1 MHSALAIGRGAARQ
15 RMGRTT
21 SAGDERRALAARR
34 SHTSM
39 AGRVSNAI
47 GHCGERVPRFC
58 NCAAFRRSE
67 KHQSPHWG
75 LNPGPSVYKTDAL
88 PLSYRGNWC
97 EVRALHLA
105 QLVASRRFAGAGR
118 PEQRETTPSQP
129 PPEGRE
135 QALSAARGCFRS
147 RAPRGLRAQ
156 RCRRGRDPSS
166 NARPRRIYA
175 RSGSTHRGR
184 RGWRIPPA
192 SQSRGHAR
200 YWQAARGRDP
210 CRARAAA
217 SRPQGPTGKN

>member
-1 MHSALAIGRGAARQ
+1 
-15 RMGRTT
+15 
-21 SAGDERRALAARR
+21 
-34 SHTSM
+34 M

-47 GHCGERVPRFC
+47 GHCGERAPRFC
-58 NCAAFRRSE
+58 NCAAFRRGE

-135 QALSAARGCFRS
+135 QALSAARGCF
-147 RAPRGLRAQ
+147 PPLGLRAQ
-156 RCRRGRDPSS
+156 RCRPGDAGGIPAATRARVGSTRGAVRSIKVDAVGEFGQRRNRGAMRDIGKRP
-166 NARPRRIYA
+166 AVAIPVARGRPRRD
-175 RSGSTHRGR
+175 R
-184 RGWRIPPA
+184 RALRE
-192 SQSRGHAR
+192 
-200 YWQAARGRDP
+200 
-210 CRARAAA
+210 
-217 SRPQGPTGKN
+217 KN